1 MDLVL
6 LKSEIDGLRIL
17 FPLLLKMWQFWF
29 FVSTMDKGRGLYKL
43 KELFSDLNDLNLRR
57 EFWSAQKGTQ
67 AFKADELKGNF
78 G

>member
-1 MDLVL
+1 MD
-6 LKSEIDGLRIL
+6 S
-17 FPLLLKMWQFWF
+17 
-29 FVSTMDKGRGLYKL
+29 SRGLYKL

-67 AFKADELKGNF
+67 AFKANELKGNF